1 MNKFLN
7 RKEVPKEY
15 QWDLTD
21 FYKTNEEWY
30 EDFKKISESLNQIEN
45 YKNKL
50 NDANLLEEYLK
61 LDIDL
66 SHTMLDLYIYAVLSH
81 DVELE
86 DNTYIEMV
94 DKALNLFNKYDILNA
109 FAVPEILKI
118 KEEDFK
124 KLFISNPNLNNYKR
138 YLEDIYSMKKHT
150 LDEEQEKLITTLTET
165 YSSYSNISST
175 MLNSE
180 HDYGK
185 IKLDDNNT
193 ITIASNNIRH
203 LKMNKNE
210 KIRKQVS
217 KKFGEVLQRYQTTES
232 ALLNNYVKNNINL
245 AKIRK
250 YDSPWQKKMEQT
262 HMESI
267 VFEKLQKVARK
278 NNKINQQ
285 YYKLIKDVLK
295 LPVLHS
301 YDIAL
306 NWSNLNTEYTIEEA
320 QVMTKNAL
328 KVLGN
333 DYLEKLNKVYE
344 NHYIDYCQYKGKTSG
359 GYSCSTYRKNSR
371 ILLSYNGNISDIF
384 TIIHEVGHNIHHQ
397 YINDNNLEWYRNTP
411 SIVAE
416 VASLTNEILLSDYLY
431 KNGKSKE
438 EKLTGLEN
446 FIKTFQ
452 NNFFGAVMEGELE
465 LKMYDH
471 VENGNSITS
480 KYLNEETNNLL
491 KYYRGNTV
499 KNDKYTNLMWVTRSH
514 YYMDFYLFSYAIC
527 MSVACVVANKILNN
541 ETNILNQYKEF
552 LSCGSNLHPMEI
564 FEKLNIDLKDENIY
578 QQAVE
583 YFNSKL
589 ELYNELNKEGE

>member
-7 RKEVPKEY
+7 RKEVPKKY

-21 FYKTNEEWY
+21 FYKTNDDWY
-30 EDFKKISESLNQIEN
+30 NDFKKISESLNQVEN

-50 NDANLLEEYLK
+50 NDAYLLEEYLK

-66 SHTMLDLYIYAVLSH
+66 SHTMLDLYIYADLSH

-94 DKALNLFNKYDILNA
+94 NKALSLFNEYDMLNA

-118 KEEDFK
+118 SEEDFH
-124 KLFISNPNLNNYKR
+124 KLFISNPNLNDYKR

-150 LDEEQEKLITTLTET
+150 LDEEQEKIITALTET

-185 IKLDDNNT
+185 IKLDDNNVV
-193 ITIASNNIRH
+193 TIASNNIRH
-203 LKMNKNE
+203 LKMNKDE
-210 KIRKQVS
+210 KVRKQVS
-217 KKFGEVLQRYQTTES
+217 KKFGDVLARYKTTES
-232 ALLNNYVKNNINL
+232 TLLNNYVKNNINL
-245 AKIRK
+245 AKIRN
-250 YDSPWQKKMEQT
+250 YESPWHKKMEQT
-262 HMESI
+262 HMESV
-267 VFEKLQKVARK
+267 VFEKLQQVARK
-278 NNKINQQ
+278 NNKINQK
-285 YYKLIKDVLK
+285 YYKLMKDVLK
-295 LPVLHS
+295 LSVLHS
-301 YDIAL
+301 YDVAL
-306 NWSNLNTEYTIEEA
+306 NWSNSNTEYTIEEA
-320 QVMTKNAL
+320 QETTKNAL

-371 ILLSYNGNISDIF
+371 ILLSYNGSMSDIF

-397 YINDNNLEWYRNTP
+397 YINDNNLEWYRSVP

-438 EKLTGLEN
+438 EKLIGLEK

-452 NNFFGAVMEGELE
+452 NNFFGAIMEGELE

-471 VENGNSITS
+471 VSNGNSITA
-480 KYLNEETNNLL
+480 KYLNDETNNLL

-514 YYMDFYLFSYAIC
+514 YYMNFYLFSYAIC
-527 MSVACVVANKILNN
+527 MSVACVVANKILSNDN
-541 ETNILNQYKEF
+541 NILNQYKEF

-564 FEKLNIDLKDENIY
+564 FEKLDIDLKNEKMY
-578 QQAVE
+578 EQAVK
-583 YFNSKL
+583 YFDSKL